1 MASLIDKERREH
13 FEALQVQKRRTDKIN
28 QSCFLLICV
37 IALEA
42 VIALIVGI
50 GSNDSHDLIYALFLT
65 ASVLC
70 AFIGCLKRNLPLSI
84 AAVVIYLAGFLIAKQ
99 YTYTFVLLGLC
110 LHLIPYGGAVYANYL
125 EHQLR
130 QEEGYPQFDLSLEE
144 KALQAQL
151 KRQTAD
157 ALLKQQHMAA
167 ADTDITAAVPQA
179 APTRTHAD
187 MDVI

>member
-84 AAVVIYLAGFLIAKQ
+84 AAVVIYLAGFLITKQ

-130 QEEGYPQFDLSLEE
+130 QEEGYPQFDLNAEDQRLRQRVEQEASATILE
-144 KALQAQL
+144 Q
-151 KRQTAD
+151 KRKSTAEAD
-157 ALLKQQHMAA
+157 AASEP
-167 ADTDITAAVPQA
+167 V
-179 APTRTHAD
+179 D
-187 MDVI
+187 MDYI